1 MSLLPLVTADGRT
14 GIGRRN
20 VLISLGSEIQKYR
33 DADIQK
39 DRDVEI
45 QTYRNTDIQK
55 YRHTE
60 IQKYS
65 ILQLLPLLTTK
76 LEH

>member
-20 VLISLGSEIQKYR
+20 VLISLWSE
-33 DADIQK
+33 
-39 DRDVEI
+39 
-45 QTYRNTDIQK
+45 IQK

-60 IQKYS
+60 IQRCRQKDRDVEIQKKKKIQKYS
-65 ILQLLPLLTTK
+65 ILPLLTTK
-76 LEH
+76 LER

>member
-20 VLISLGSEIQKYR
+20 VLISLWSEIQKYG

-39 DRDVEI
+39 DRDVK
-45 QTYRNTDIQK
+45 IQK
-55 YRHTE
+55 YRNTE